1 MKNLMNNKMKKIKRL
16 TLEDLERLVAKTA
29 KRVINESVDV
39 GREIRLAQ
47 KELVKMGSSLSSL
60 GMRLEGTQYH
70 RQYKRIYDEIVKLNN
85 DLISEIRRSK

>member
-1 MKNLMNNKMKKIKRL
+1 MEIKRL

-29 KRVINESVDV
+29 KMVINESVDV

-47 KELVKMGSSLSSL
+47 KELVKMGSNLSSV

-70 RQYKRIYDEIVKLNN
+70 RQFKRIYDEIVRLNN
-85 DLISEIRRSK
+85 ALISEIRRGK